1 MKKIIYVT
9 GSRAEYGIM
18 KRLLFA
24 LKQEQ
29 DIDLTIVA
37 TGMHCDEKYGL
48 TYQVIE
54 NDGFKIDRLIDIN
67 IDTSDNA
74 KILNSMSICQSEF
87 GKYFQ
92 ENKFDAVIILGDRYE
107 IFSVAI
113 AAAMHNLPII
123 HLHGGE
129 KTLGNYDEFIRHAIT
144 KMSKLH
150 LASTEEYRRRIIQM
164 GEHPSTVFNVG
175 ALGAENSLLMELPTK
190 NKLESKFGSLQ
201 KPYFMVAFHPETL
214 TTISP
219 TQQIKELLTALA
231 KFTEQYEFIFIGSN
245 SDTGSDEITIKIKEF
260 CEKTSSRFVISVKP
274 EEYLSLN
281 KYSQGLIGNS
291 SSGLIEIPSL
301 KIPTIN
307 IGDRQKGRVR
317 GSTVIDCLCKKELIV
332 EAIMLSQSE
341 FILDLV
347 ANSINPYY
355 KELVLDN
362 AINIITSFLNN
373 SIEIYKDFYDISLE
387 LKL

>member
-1 MKKIIYVT
+1 MKKIVYVT

-18 KRLLFA
+18 KRLLLA
-24 LKQEQ
+24 LDQ
-29 DIDLTIVA
+29 DPEIELTIVA

-48 TYQVIE
+48 TYKVIE
-54 NDGFKIDRLIDIN
+54 DDGLKIDKLINID

-87 GKYFQ
+87 GQYFQ
-92 ENKFDAVIILGDRYE
+92 NNKFDAVMILGDRYE

-150 LASTEEYRRRIIQM
+150 LASTEEYRQRIIQM
-164 GEHPSTVFNVG
+164 GENPGTVFNVG
-175 ALGAENSLLMELPTK
+175 ALGAENSLLMDLPSK
-190 NKLESKFGSLQ
+190 KQLEMQFGSLQ
-201 KPYFMVAFHPETL
+201 KPYFMVVFHPETL
-214 TTISP
+214 TSVSP
-219 TQQIKELLTALA
+219 SAQVTELLNALTE
-231 KFTEQYEFIFIGSN
+231 FTVQYDFVFIGSN
-245 SDTGSDEITIKIKEF
+245 SDTGSDEITTKVKHF
-260 CEKTSSRFVISVKP
+260 CEQTQSRFMTSVTP
-274 EEYLSLN
+274 EEYLALN

-301 KIPTIN
+301 HIPTIN
-307 IGDRQKGRVR
+307 IGNRQKGRVR
-317 GSTVIDCLCKKELIV
+317 GDTVIDCLCQQSMISDAIILTQTTLIQNT
-332 EAIMLSQSE
+332 I
-341 FILDLV
+341 

-355 KELVLDN
+355 QQAVLENALIAIKNFINNPIELC
-362 AINIITSFLNN
+362 
-373 SIEIYKDFYDISLE
+373 KDFYDISSSI
-387 LKL
+387 K